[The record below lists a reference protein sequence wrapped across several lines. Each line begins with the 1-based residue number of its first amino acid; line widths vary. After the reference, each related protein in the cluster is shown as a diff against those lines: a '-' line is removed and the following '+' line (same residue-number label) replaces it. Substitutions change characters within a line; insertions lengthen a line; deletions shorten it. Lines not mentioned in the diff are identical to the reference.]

1 VPLVIR
7 YPKAI
12 AAGTRVSN
20 GVSTVGTL
28 DTILELADI
37 DPGPLGAHIQVETL
51 LGAQDSVS
59 VGKPLLAERFEEEML
74 ASRFAP
80 GTANGTGEQ
89 VNPNGRYRVY
99 RDGPWKLVQHS
110 EDGTFLFNL
119 DEDPGEFTDL
129 AGSRQSIVQKL
140 TEDLD
145 SIRDELRLPELDAE
159 ITPPELPE
167 LTAEEIQSLCQLGYM
182 EGPQC
187 Q

>member
-1 VPLVIR
+1 
-7 YPKAI
+7 
-12 AAGTRVSN
+12 
-20 GVSTVGTL
+20 
-28 DTILELADI
+28 
-37 DPGPLGAHIQVETL
+37 
-51 LGAQDSVS
+51 
-59 VGKPLLAERFEEEML
+59 
-74 ASRFAP
+74 
-80 GTANGTGEQ
+80 